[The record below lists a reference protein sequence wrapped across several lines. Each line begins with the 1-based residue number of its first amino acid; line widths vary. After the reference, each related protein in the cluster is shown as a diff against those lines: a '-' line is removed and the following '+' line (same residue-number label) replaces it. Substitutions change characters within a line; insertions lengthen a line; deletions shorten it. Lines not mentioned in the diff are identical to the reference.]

1 MRKFRILI
9 VIATV
14 FAIISSV
21 AMAAS
26 VEFSIS
32 PIEYDNED
40 TVTISLIAGTDVEKV
55 TGFYATLEYDKD
67 VFEVTSTSDK
77 DNFVADNNEG
87 YIDIYPENI
96 AFTNGTAV
104 FSFTA
109 KVLNKEKAVG
119 SVFALV
125 GATVNGASFNDED
138 KLLDEAGTVCTMTV
152 TKKTVTPVEPEKPV
166 ITKNETKGATI
177 ETEDTIYTNIFK
189 GEYSATPVEGV
200 GISEIGIK
208 YHNTDVT
215 ASDAVTLKKN
225 VTIEGGATVNFKAA
239 ILGVAA
245 DTELVVEPYTVYD
258 FAK

>member
-1 MRKFRILI
+1 MKKMKFLFTLALTVCMLFTVAFAANEFVANDIEYSGTGNIEVAFGSSYGDGYTLGATMKYNTDKFDYVSSNSELI
-9 VIATV
+9 KYSARNKRVNIVGAKLGAGDFVVTLAPKADIDV
-14 FAIISSV
+14 NGEKITFSSV
-21 AMAAS
+21 KVTLDGTPVYATDS
-26 VEFSIS
+26 VV
-32 PIEYDNED
+32 
-40 TVTISLIAGTDVEKV
+40 VTIT
-55 TGFYATLEYDKD
+55 
-67 VFEVTSTSDK
+67 TSTPD
-77 DNFVADNNEG
+77 
-87 YIDIYPENI
+87 
-96 AFTNGTAV
+96 
-104 FSFTA
+104 
-109 KVLNKEKAVG
+109 
-119 SVFALV
+119 
-125 GATVNGASFNDED
+125 
-138 KLLDEAGTVCTMTV
+138 
-152 TKKTVTPVEPEKPV
+152 PEKPV
-166 ITKNETKGATI
+166 ITTVAEEKGATI